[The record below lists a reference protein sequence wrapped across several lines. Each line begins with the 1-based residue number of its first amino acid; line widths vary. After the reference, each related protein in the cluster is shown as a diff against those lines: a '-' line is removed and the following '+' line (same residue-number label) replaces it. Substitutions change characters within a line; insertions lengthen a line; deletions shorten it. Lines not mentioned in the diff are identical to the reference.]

1 MKTELL
7 CQSKWKRCFYQ
18 GSPQIRMHDNQ
29 IRHICNVIWGTEYD
43 KRQEKVR
50 NPHIAF
56 FHCCTQHRVIP
67 HFNNFLHSSRPTDLT
82 SCRLETRL
90 NYCCASVHVKL
101 CSCGRMRDRD
111 KGRRRERDWVGRK
124 EEGKKETWTSR
135 KRKSGKAE
143 YWLVVCERVG
153 WCQGGSEVGEV
164 VCRWTLNPMGSFSLS
179 FHLLMI
185 SL

>member
-1 MKTELL
+1 MLL
-7 CQSKWKRCFYQ
+7 PRE
-18 GSPQIRMHDNQ
+18 PQIRIHDNQ
-29 IRHICNVIWGTEYD
+29 IRHSTYVTLFRGLNMIKG
-43 KRQEKVR
+43 KEKVR

-67 HFNNFLHSSRPTDLT
+67 DFNIFFLHSSRPTDLT

-124 EEGKKETWTSR
+124 EEGKKERWMSR